1 MTALE
6 LIRAGFPEACR
17 PWPRFSLLPAE
28 WAALA
33 ARLAEDPAPVLL
45 GLWADTQQVHAL
57 FRDRDGALIASVAVE
72 GGRYP
77 ALSTARPVASRFERM
92 IRDLWGHA
100 ATGAGDERTWLD
112 HGRWPLAHPL
122 SPRPGL
128 PGGTVE
134 PPAFGVAEEQ
144 GVMQVPIGPVHGLIE
159 EPAHLRLVARGHTV
173 LRAEARLGYA
183 HRGIL
188 ALMRG
193 KSPRTAARFVARL
206 AAESTVA
213 HSVAFARATEAALD
227 TPAPLRAATVRV
239 VMLLQERVAGHLDDL
254 ARLAD
259 AAGLVQLDAALGQQR
274 EFLLRAAEQAFGHR
288 LMMDVVMPGG
298 LAADIASG
306 GAAAIG
312 EACDAL
318 EAALP
323 LLRRRL
329 DPLLGRLDGVGVI
342 PAAAAADS
350 NRAGDRVHRH
360 PGESGDVNHMG
371 PRLCGDDGGAAPSA
385 DGHAS
390 KPPATSKSPG
400 TGANPVPLRLLRSV
414 TGDAAARCRA
424 RLTEIDGSLER
435 LRDALDGLPE
445 GPISATLPADSGEG
459 LASAGSVRG
468 TIWHWLR
475 LDHGQIADAFPCDP
489 GWMLWPLA
497 EAAIANG
504 PAEEETMIRLS
515 CGLPCAALDL

>member
-6 LIRAGFPEACR
+6 LIRAGSPEACR
-17 PWPRFSLLPAE
+17 PWPRFSLLPAG

-33 ARLAEDPAPVLL
+33 AGLAEDPAPVLL

-77 ALSTARPVASRFERM
+77 TLSTARPVASRFERM

-134 PPAFGVAEEQ
+134 PPAFAVAEEQ

-159 EPAHLRLVARGHTV
+159 EPAHLRLVTRGRTV

-206 AAESTVA
+206 AAELTVA
-213 HSVAFARATEAALD
+213 HSVAFARAAEAALD

-239 VMLLQERVAGHLDDL
+239 AMLLQERVAGHLDDL

-259 AAGLVQLDAALGQQR
+259 AAGLARLDAALGQQR

-298 LAADIASG
+298 LAADIAPG

-342 PAAAAADS
+342 PAAAVADF
-350 NRAGDRVHRH
+350 NWARDRVHRH
-360 PGESGDVNHMG
+360 PSESGDLNHMG
-371 PRLCGDDGGAAPSA
+371 PRSCGDDGGAAPSA

-390 KPPATSKSPG
+390 NPPATSKSPG
-400 TGANPVPLRLLRSV
+400 SWCQSRA
-414 TGDAAARCRA
+414 DEAAAPGHRR
-424 RLTEIDGSLER
+424 RG
-435 LRDALDGLPE
+435 GPLPR
-445 GPISATLPADSGEG
+445 PADGDRRQPG
-459 LASAGSVRG
+459 PVARRAGWAAGGTNFGRSARG
-468 TIWHWLR
+468 
-475 LDHGQIADAFPCDP
+475 
-489 GWMLWPLA
+489 
-497 EAAIANG
+497 
-504 PAEEETMIRLS
+504 
-515 CGLPCAALDL
+515 